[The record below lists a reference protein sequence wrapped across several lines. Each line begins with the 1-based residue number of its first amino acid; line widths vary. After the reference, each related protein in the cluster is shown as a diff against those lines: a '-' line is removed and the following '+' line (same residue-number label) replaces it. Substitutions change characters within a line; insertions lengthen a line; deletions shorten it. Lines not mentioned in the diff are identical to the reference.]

1 MYWTEFLTLAIA
13 HLFAVASPGPD
24 FAIVVRQCVTC
35 GTRTGLWTSFGI
47 GSGILLHV
55 AYCILG
61 VAVLL
66 SQSSVLFEAMKF
78 VAAAYL
84 FYLGGK
90 SIRQS
95 FSQPVTEFKE
105 GDAITLTPRQAFIQ
119 GFLTNG
125 LNPKATLFFLALF
138 TVVISADTP
147 LSIQM
152 IYGIY
157 LALATFAWFSLLS
170 MILGRSAVR
179 EFLLQ
184 AGKWVERGMG
194 VVLILI
200 AIQIAFS
207 L

>member
-24 FAIVVRQCVTC
+24 FAIVVRQCVTS
-35 GTRTGLWTSFGI
+35 GTKTGLWTSVGI

-66 SQSSVLFEAMKF
+66 SQSPILFEAMKLI
-78 VAAAYL
+78 AAAYL
-84 FYLGGK
+84 IYLGLR
-90 SIRQS
+90 SIRNS
-95 FSQPVTEFKE
+95 FLPNAMKFEKANAVILE
-105 GDAITLTPRQAFIQ
+105 PRQAFVQ

-125 LNPKATLFFLALF
+125 LNPKATLFFMALF
-138 TVVISADTP
+138 TVVISAETP
-147 LSIQM
+147 LVIQM

-157 LALATFAWFSLLS
+157 LALATFAWFALLS
-170 MILGRSAVR
+170 MVLGQSAVR
-179 EFLLQ
+179 AFILK

-200 AIQIAFS
+200 AIQIAISF
-207 L
+207 